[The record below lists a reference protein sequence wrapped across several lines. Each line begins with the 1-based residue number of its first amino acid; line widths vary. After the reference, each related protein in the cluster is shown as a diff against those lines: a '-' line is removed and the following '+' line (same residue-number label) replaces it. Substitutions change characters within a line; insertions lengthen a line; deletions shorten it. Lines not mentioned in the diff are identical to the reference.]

1 MVLAN
6 GVWFANPGPEGD
18 PEIDAWTRDEIDATT
33 AHDIVLA
40 DLDDDGDLDVVKRH
54 PGAAGDVIRVFRQ
67 DGGSTW
73 TERTIPA
80 TAGEGLA
87 LGDHDADGDPDIVIA
102 AEWYENDGDPIGGAW
117 TPHTYSTTY
126 THPNV
131 VVKVGDVGGSSR
143 PDIVL
148 TPAEAAGGSY
158 RVSWFEAPADPEATW
173 PEHVLLDSVESVVHS
188 LALADFDRNGRTDVA
203 LTAMHQGADPDLVR
217 VLLQDAADTF
227 SSTTVSSQ
235 GSHNLA
241 AGDIDG
247 DGRVDLFGANHNS
260 GQAPDGAQAKLWLNR
275 TVPEPAG
282 ALLSLTS
289 LGVLAHLCARRRR
302 RQQQCVAGSP
312 SVPITAIMASAPKG
326 LRWRAMPPGD
336 CLGNGGGRS
345 DPARLPSALV
355 AVRYP
360 DRASRRERLELELAR
375 ILTRIVDADTERV
388 ILFGSAA
395 RGDVKSTSD
404 LDLLVVRRDAR
415 RPAERAADLYR
426 RAQPSLAV
434 DILVYTPE
442 ELDAARETSSFIR
455 RILREGRVVHDR
467 SRAVA

>member
-87 LGDHDADGDPDIVIA
+87 LGDLDADGDPDIVIA

-173 PEHVLLDSVESVVHS
+173 PEHVLLDSV
-188 LALADFDRNGRTDVA
+188 
-203 LTAMHQGADPDLVR
+203 
-217 VLLQDAADTF
+217 
-227 SSTTVSSQ
+227 
-235 GSHNLA
+235 
-241 AGDIDG
+241 
-247 DGRVDLFGANHNS
+247 
-260 GQAPDGAQAKLWLNR
+260 
-275 TVPEPAG
+275 
-282 ALLSLTS
+282 
-289 LGVLAHLCARRRR
+289 
-302 RQQQCVAGSP
+302 
-312 SVPITAIMASAPKG
+312 
-326 LRWRAMPPGD
+326 
-336 CLGNGGGRS
+336 
-345 DPARLPSALV
+345 
-355 AVRYP
+355 
-360 DRASRRERLELELAR
+360 
-375 ILTRIVDADTERV
+375 
-388 ILFGSAA
+388 
-395 RGDVKSTSD
+395 
-404 LDLLVVRRDAR
+404 
-415 RPAERAADLYR
+415 
-426 RAQPSLAV
+426 
-434 DILVYTPE
+434 
-442 ELDAARETSSFIR
+442 
-455 RILREGRVVHDR
+455 
-467 SRAVA
+467 

>member
-1 MVLAN
+1 MINSPRRFRVWIAIATIPLGLAALCGASFEETIVDASPPGDPWMKAIGDLNGDGKADLVVCGRNGPLVWYENPSWTRRTLSVETGVPGSSTGVAIGDVDGNGSLDVALAN

-40 DLDDDGDLDVVKRH
+40 DGDGDLDVVKRH
-54 PGAAGDVIRVFRQ
+54 QGAAGDVIRVFRH

-73 TERTIPA
+73 AERTIPA
-80 TAGEGLA
+80 SAGEGLA
-87 LGDHDADGDPDIVIA
+87 LGDLDADGDPDIVIA

-131 VVKVGDVGGSSR
+131 VVKVGNVGGSSR

-148 TPAEAAGGSY
+148 TPAEAAGASY
-158 RVSWFEAPADPEATW
+158 RVSWFEAPADPEAIW

-203 LTAMHQGADPDLVR
+203 IAAMHQGADPDLVR

-227 SSTTVSSQ
+227 SSTTVSSL

-241 AGDIDG
+241 AGDVDG

-275 TVPEPAG
+275 TAPEPAG

-289 LGVLAHLCARRRR
+289 LGVLAYLCTQRRRK
-302 RQQQCVAGSP
+302 QQ
-312 SVPITAIMASAPKG
+312 
-326 LRWRAMPPGD
+326 
-336 CLGNGGGRS
+336 
-345 DPARLPSALV
+345 
-355 AVRYP
+355 
-360 DRASRRERLELELAR
+360 
-375 ILTRIVDADTERV
+375 
-388 ILFGSAA
+388 
-395 RGDVKSTSD
+395 
-404 LDLLVVRRDAR
+404 
-415 RPAERAADLYR
+415 
-426 RAQPSLAV
+426 
-434 DILVYTPE
+434 
-442 ELDAARETSSFIR
+442 
-455 RILREGRVVHDR
+455 
-467 SRAVA
+467 

>member
-1 MVLAN
+1 MGRGIFRTCIRIHLLRPRRPPKAHQSTKAPSTLAD
-6 GVWFANPGPEGD
+6 GAGRLGWARDDQVTRRFRVWIASATIPLGLAAMCVTSFEERVVDASPPGD
-18 PEIDAWTRDEIDATT
+18 PWMKAI
-33 AHDIVLA
+33 
-40 DLDDDGDLDVVKRH
+40 GDLN
-54 PGAAGDVIRVFRQ
+54 GD
-67 DGGSTW
+67 S
-73 TERTIPA
+73 
-80 TAGEGLA
+80 
-87 LGDHDADGDPDIVIA
+87 
-102 AEWYENDGDPIGGAW
+102 
-117 TPHTYSTTY
+117 
-126 THPNV
+126 
-131 VVKVGDVGGSSR
+131 K
-143 PDIVL
+143 
-148 TPAEAAGGSY
+148 
-158 RVSWFEAPADPEATW
+158 
-173 PEHVLLDSVESVVHS
+173 
-188 LALADFDRNGRTDVA
+188 
-203 LTAMHQGADPDLVR
+203 PDLE
-217 VLLQDAADTF
+217 
-227 SSTTVSSQ
+227 
-235 GSHNLA
+235 
-241 AGDIDG
+241 
-247 DGRVDLFGANHNS
+247 
-260 GQAPDGAQAKLWLNR
+260 PD
-275 TVPEPAG
+275 G

-312 SVPITAIMASAPKG
+312 SVPITAIMASAAKG

-336 CLGNGGGRS
+336 FLGNGGGRS
-345 DPARLPSALV
+345 DPARLPCMLV

-360 DRASRRERLELELAR
+360 DRASRRERLERELAR